1 MNAPEF
7 SREQLI
13 FLQETLSQAR
23 VDWFNKFEDSHT
35 DIHLNEEKCYS
46 NYMMAK
52 ELRNLFYN
60 LGQRDTLAVADGQYH
75 EQRLDQG
82 HNR

>member
-1 MNAPEF
+1 MNTPEF

-35 DIHLNEEKCYS
+35 DVHLNEKQCYG
-46 NYMMAK
+46 NYVMAK
-52 ELRNLFYN
+52 ELRNLFYH
-60 LGQRDTLAVADGQYH
+60 LGQRDTLAVDDGRYH

-82 HNR
+82 HE